1 MKSICSADHIVGY
14 NESAIAKGENNDCVV
29 RAIASTF
36 GLEYDV
42 AHKFAAD
49 KLKRQ
54 PRKGT
59 FNTALK
65 LSSWMDNIKGIPY
78 SVIPKENLIYPG
90 SARHQKNGGKP
101 TNITLSMFIEKYPK
115 GKYLV
120 IKKGHAFSV
129 IDGVVVG
136 NASDGN
142 HLRVKIYF
150 AIKVEE

>member
-1 MKSICSADHIVGY
+1 MKSICSADHIIGY
-14 NESAIAKGENNDCVV
+14 NESAIAKGERNDCVV
-29 RAIASTF
+29 RAVASTF
-36 GLEYDV
+36 GLEYNIAHRFV
-42 AHKFAAD
+42 AEEFGRK
-49 KLKRQ
+49 

-59 FNTALK
+59 FNTAIK
-65 LSSWMDNIKGIPY
+65 LSSLTNIKDIPY
-78 SVIPKENLIYPG
+78 SVIPKANLTYPG

-120 IKKGHAFSV
+120 IKKGHALSV

-136 NASDGN
+136 NESDGN